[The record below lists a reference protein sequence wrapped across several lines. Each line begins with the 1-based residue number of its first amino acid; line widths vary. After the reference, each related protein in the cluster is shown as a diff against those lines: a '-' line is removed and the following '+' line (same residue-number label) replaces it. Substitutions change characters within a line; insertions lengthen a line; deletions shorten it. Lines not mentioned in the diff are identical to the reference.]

1 MKGFY
6 LYITTKMPSNPINV
20 YTRGI
25 GVNDEENHKGI
36 VRLYHYQDAQSII
49 YTRGRFNDEVMKG
62 FYLYITTK
70 MPNPSYT
77 PEVGLMMRS

>member
-1 MKGFY
+1 MI
-6 LYITTKMPSNPINV
+6 LLV
-20 YTRGI
+20 
-25 GVNDEENHKGI
+25 
-36 VRLYHYQDAQSII
+36 YHYQDAQSII